1 MRPLVGAEGTQTME
15 PGSEEERKK
24 ENPLRI
30 GVCTLDALEEKIKAF
45 RMMNQSALKKRYVL
59 SRDVVGV
66 PGQGPIL
73 QKSSEID
80 ISRAKLLRRHFP
92 GNHVFKTFQPDEG
105 IVIISDMS
113 SPEGISLS
121 MDIVT
126 QIMNIGGGAYEGFID
141 RVDSFTDFLNLLK
154 KALFPKLIII
164 GFIPADRL
172 EMEKINFVRARRVD
186 HYIRAIEL
194 THTQHKPHPYFP
206 KIKQVQITTEDPKAW
221 GRLIIEIV
229 REYTKPYFVED
240 F

>member
-1 MRPLVGAEGTQTME
+1 ME
-15 PGSEEERKK
+15 KEEQKK
-24 ENPLRI
+24 DNPLRI
-30 GVCTLDALEEKIKAF
+30 GVCNLDELEEKVKAF
-45 RMMNQSALKKRYVL
+45 RVMNQSALKKRYVL
-59 SRDVVGV
+59 SREVITAPGGQVV
-66 PGQGPIL
+66 L
-73 QKSSEID
+73 QKSSEVD

-92 GNHVFKTFQPDEG
+92 NDVSFKTFQPDEG

-154 KALFPKLIII
+154 KALFPKLVII
-164 GFIPADRL
+164 GYIPPDRL
-172 EMEKINFVRARRVD
+172 EMEKINFVRAKRVD

-194 THTQHKPHPYFP
+194 THSTMKPQPYFP
-206 KIKQVQITTEDPKAW
+206 KIKQVHIDTADPKSW
-221 GRLIIEIV
+221 GRFIIEIV
-229 REYTKPYFVED
+229 REYTKPYFIED

>member
-1 MRPLVGAEGTQTME
+1 MDQPNR
-15 PGSEEERKK
+15 EEQRK

-30 GVCTLDALEEKIKAF
+30 GMSTLDELEEKVKAF
-45 RMMNQSALKKRYVL
+45 RIMNQSALKKRYIL
-59 SRDVVGV
+59 SREAIAAPGSGVV
-66 PGQGPIL
+66 I
-73 QKSSEID
+73 QKSGEID
-80 ISRAKLLRRHFP
+80 ISRAKLLRRHFA
-92 GNHVFKTFQPDEG
+92 GDHVFKTFQPDEG

-113 SPEGISLS
+113 SPEGIALS

-154 KALFPKLIII
+154 KALFPKLIVI
-164 GFIPADRL
+164 GFIPPDRL

-194 THTQHKPHPYFP
+194 THSVQKPQPYFP
-206 KIKQVQITTEDPKAW
+206 KIKQVYIDTRDPKSW
-221 GRLIIEIV
+221 GRFIIEIV
-229 REYTKPYFVED
+229 REYTKPYFVEE

>member
-1 MRPLVGAEGTQTME
+1 MDKDPQ
-15 PGSEEERKK
+15 KK

-30 GVCTLDALEEKIKAF
+30 GVCNLDELEEKVKAF
-45 RMMNQSALKKRYVL
+45 RIMNQSALKKRYIL
-59 SRDVVGV
+59 SREVVTA
-66 PGQGPIL
+66 PGGSIL
-73 QKSSEID
+73 LSKSAEID
-80 ISRAKLLRRHFP
+80 ISRAKLLRRHF
-92 GNHVFKTFQPDEG
+92 GSDDAFKTFQPDEG

-154 KALFPKLIII
+154 KALFPKLLII
-164 GFIPADRL
+164 GYIPPERL
-172 EMEKINFVRARRVD
+172 EMEKINFVRAKRVD
-186 HYIRAIEL
+186 HYVRAIEL
-194 THTQHKPHPYFP
+194 THSTTKTQPYFP
-206 KIKQVQITTEDPKAW
+206 KIKQVHIDTGDAKSW
-221 GRLIIEIV
+221 GRFIIEIV

>member
-1 MRPLVGAEGTQTME
+1 MTPPEDEQ
-15 PGSEEERKK
+15 KK

-30 GVCTLDALEEKIKAF
+30 GMCSLDELEEKIKAF
-45 RMMNQSALKKRYVL
+45 RIMNQSALKKRYVL
-59 SRDVVGV
+59 SREVVTV
-66 PGQGPIL
+66 PGGQVIL
-73 QKSSEID
+73 QKSTEID

-92 GNHVFKTFQPDEG
+92 GNHMFKSFQPDEG

-164 GFIPADRL
+164 GYIPPERL

-194 THTQHKPHPYFP
+194 THTQMKTQAYFP
-206 KIKQVQITTEDPKAW
+206 KIKQVQIDTSDPRSW
-221 GRLIIEIV
+221 GRFIIEIV